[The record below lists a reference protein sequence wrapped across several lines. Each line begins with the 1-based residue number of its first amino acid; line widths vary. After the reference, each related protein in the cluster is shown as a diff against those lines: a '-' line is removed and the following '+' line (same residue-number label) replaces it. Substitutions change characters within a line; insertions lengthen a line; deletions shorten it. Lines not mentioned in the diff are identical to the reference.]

1 MIRSFAICTST
12 ASCVSSCAEPMCS
25 TIVRTPRCLRA
36 ICTAVAPDAV
46 FTFRTNNPTE
56 RV

>member
-1 MIRSFAICTST
+1 MTPTECPKSL
-12 ASCVSSCAEPMCS
+12 
-25 TIVRTPRCLRA
+25 RTPRCLRA